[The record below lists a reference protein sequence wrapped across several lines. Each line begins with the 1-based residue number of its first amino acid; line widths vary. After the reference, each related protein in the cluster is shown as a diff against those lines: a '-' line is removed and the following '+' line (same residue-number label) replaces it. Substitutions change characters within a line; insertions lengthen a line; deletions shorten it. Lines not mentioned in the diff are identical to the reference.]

1 MLAHYSLVFH
11 SYLEPKNNTENMIS
25 YFEVK
30 RRFGQFLE
38 DHATVR
44 RAGFQDVM
52 TEHLHRIDMFK
63 AALDR
68 KRLGVCAKV
77 TVRIEQELVL
87 TRQAFEAK
95 LEVDN
100 GDSVAMEKI
109 KVRLG
114 RGERTSR
121 WHHRD

>member
-1 MLAHYSLVFH
+1 MN
-11 SYLEPKNNTENMIS
+11 ETENMIS
-25 YFEVK
+25 YSDVK
-30 RRFGQFLE
+30 RRFAQFLE

-77 TVRIEQELVL
+77 TIRIEQELVL

-100 GDSVAMEKI
+100 GDSVIMEKI
-109 KVRLG
+109 KVSLG
-114 RGERTSR
+114 HGK
-121 WHHRD
+121 DNY